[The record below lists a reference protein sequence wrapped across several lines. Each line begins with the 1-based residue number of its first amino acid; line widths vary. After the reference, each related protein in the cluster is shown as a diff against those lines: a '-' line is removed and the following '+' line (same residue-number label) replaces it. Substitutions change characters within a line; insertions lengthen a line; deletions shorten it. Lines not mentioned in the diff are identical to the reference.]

1 MNKQKQKKRMLL
13 SDQQIKSIRPY
24 WELMRFHRPIG
35 ILLLLWPTLWALW
48 IAAEGFPDIGLLC
61 IFVLG
66 VVLMR
71 AAGCVI
77 NDIADRKWDG
87 KVLRTHSRPLVTG
100 AVSLKQAWI
109 LFASLIGAAFILVL
123 LTNRLTV
130 LLAFVAVTLAACYP
144 FMKRYTHLPQV
155 VLGAAFSM
163 SIPMAFA
170 AQTGSVEPRVMLIY
184 VTSLLW
190 TVVYDTFYG
199 MVDREYDKKV
209 GIKSTAILFEGVELP
224 ITASLQVLTII
235 GFFLIAQRFEMGG
248 VYWLGLIVAAV
259 LMVYHQRLIAKG
271 QPSDY
276 FAAFS
281 HNHWVGCAIF
291 IGIALFYAFV

>member
-1 MNKQKQKKRMLL
+1 MILTPEQR
-13 SDQQIKSIRPY
+13 QQIRPY

-48 IAAEGFPDIGLLC
+48 IAAEGLPDIGVLV
-61 IFVLG
+61 IFILG
-66 VVLMR
+66 VILMR

-87 KVLRTHSRPLVTG
+87 NVLRTKTRPLVTG
-100 AVSLKQAWI
+100 AVTVKHAWY
-109 LFASLIGAAFILVL
+109 LFAGLITIAFLLVL

-130 LLAFVAVTLAACYP
+130 LLAFVAVALAACYP
-144 FMKRYTHLPQV
+144 FVKRFTHLPQV

-209 GIKSTAILFEGVELP
+209 GIKSTAILFEGVEFQ
-224 ITASLQVLTII
+224 ITASLQALTVI
-235 GFFLIAQRFEMGG
+235 GFCLIAQRFELSGF
-248 VYWLGLIVAAV
+248 YWLGVIAAAG

-271 QPSDY
+271 QPSY
-276 FAAFS
+276 FFAAFS
-281 HNHWVGCAIF
+281 HNHWVGCAVFVGIF
-291 IGIALFYAFV
+291 LHYAFV